1 MSGIKKET
9 GVGKF
14 SCTYIN
20 VGIVSVY
27 NVCAVMQFCQDLII
41 PHHFTCAGFRMSH
54 PLASFLQVNI
64 KPPLH
69 TIIHHFSCFDFAM
82 NMQRAYIDIA
92 QGLRIDYNNGL

>member
-27 NVCAVMQFCQDLII
+27 NVDMCCNAIL
-41 PHHFTCAGFRMSH
+41 PGFNNTS
-54 PLASFLQVNI
+54 SFHMCGVSYV
-64 KPPLH
+64 
-69 TIIHHFSCFDFAM
+69 TSFSVVPTGE
-82 NMQRAYIDIA
+82 Y
-92 QGLRIDYNNGL
+92 